1 MDFCSDK
8 PIFLI
13 DKRLRIIRG
22 GKKEKKKCKIT
33 KYVYSC
39 IFNYYYYIVTKKK
52 LIYMQRKFSVVV

>member
-22 GKKEKKKCKIT
+22 EKKRKKNVRLRNMFIR
-33 KYVYSC
+33 VYLT
-39 IFNYYYYIVTKKK
+39 II
-52 LIYMQRKFSVVV
+52 II